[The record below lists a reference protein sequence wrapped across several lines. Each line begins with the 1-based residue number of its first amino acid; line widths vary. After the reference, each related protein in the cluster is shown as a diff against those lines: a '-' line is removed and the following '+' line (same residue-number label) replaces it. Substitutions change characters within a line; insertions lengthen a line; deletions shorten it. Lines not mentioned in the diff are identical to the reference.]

1 MLEEIQDHN
10 WAQSEI
16 MRPPSHYKRPP
27 TSHRRGGP
35 PSWLIFLLGIA
46 VVFGLFYLW
55 TGIQNFIAS
64 GGLPVFEA
72 TEQAEE
78 VATATAVQVQTAQVI
93 STVPPR
99 PTATPFP
106 ECIDFVV
113 NVPSAVVRERPTIG
127 SLALDARSEGEVVC
141 VISPVAENPEWYLID
156 ENPATRR
163 IEPAYMS
170 EIVIQA
176 LNPTPTP
183 TNTFTPAPTVTPAP
197 SATPTLSPTPAPTR
211 TPDPD
216 ATNTFTPTP
225 STTPT
230 IPLESI

>member
-1 MLEEIQDHN
+1 
-10 WAQSEI
+10 
-16 MRPPSHYKRPP
+16 MRPPSHYKRPA
-27 TSHRRGGP
+27 SSYRRGGP

-64 GGLPVFEA
+64 GGLPIFEA
-72 TEQAEE
+72 TEQAVE
-78 VATATAVQVQTAQVI
+78 VATETAVQVQTQQTV
-93 STVPPR
+93 STIPPR

-113 NVPSAVVRERPTIG
+113 NVPSAVVREGPTTG
-127 SLALDARSEGEVVC
+127 SLALDSITEGEVVC
-141 VISPVAENPEWYLID
+141 VISRAETNPEWYLID

-163 IEPAYMS
+163 IEPAYMF
-170 EIVIQA
+170 EDIIQA

-183 TNTFTPAPTVTPAP
+183 TNTFTPAPTVTPVP
-197 SATPTLSPTPAPTR
+197 TATPTLSPTPAPTR
-211 TPDPD
+211 TPNPD
-216 ATNTFTPTP
+216 ATNTYTPTP
-225 STTPT
+225 SITPT